1 VTNPS
6 QSAVDAA
13 VRKAIEDTTMFYQVL
28 IDLEAFD
35 KQFIR
40 PVVVSQLGLTDREN
54 CFFGF
59 LPQSR
64 LGFKLGDRFEQ
75 RPALPGR
82 GQNCTWF
89 VRVGGRSA
97 LRLSRTRNVLF
108 GMEQY
113 APHGT

>member
-54 CFFGF
+54 CFLASYHRAGLDLNSAIALNNARHFQAVAKIARG
-59 LPQSR
+59 L
-64 LGFKLGDRFEQ
+64 FEL
-75 RPALPGR
+75 A
-82 GQNCTWF
+82 
-89 VRVGGRSA
+89 VGA
-97 LRLSRTRNVLF
+97 HCV
-108 GMEQY
+108 
-113 APHGT
+113 